1 MEPHVIPRSEH
12 KISRKLVSPNALRAL
27 YRLHQNGFKAYL
39 VGGCVRDLILERTPK
54 DFDIATDATPGQI
67 RRLFRNCRLIG
78 RRFRLAHLHF
88 QNEIIEVATFRQ
100 SARTS
105 ENTDSEETIPETHR
119 FRHIKDADGMV
130 LRDNVFG
137 TPEDDAL
144 SRDFTI
150 NALFYNIADFS
161 VIDYSTGLIDLSQK
175 LIRPIGDP
183 YTRFTEDPVRMLR
196 AIRFAASHNFFIE
209 SSAWEAICKLS
220 PAISRVDTS
229 RLYEEIRKTF
239 FFGFACP
246 AFRLLD
252 NCGLLAVLFPDL
264 YRWIN
269 ENNNHSLLLQINL
282 ENVDHVYR
290 NGGSPSPALLFASL
304 FGPFLDEKALVHKR
318 DGVPH
323 QQALDVVCARFMEG
337 IRATINMPR
346 RVGSQLRAILAL
358 QPSLRKI
365 PPRRPASLAGRPE
378 FIDAL
383 TYLRIMSVSGKEN
396 QAVPEWWD
404 TFLSK
409 APSSILKEKPVEKNA
424 KKKRRKSKR
433 RNRKKTLINP
443 GISKQ

>member
-1 MEPHVIPRSEH
+1 
-12 KISRKLVSPNALRAL
+12 
-27 YRLHQNGFKAYL
+27 
-39 VGGCVRDLILERTPK
+39 
-54 DFDIATDATPGQI
+54 
-67 RRLFRNCRLIG
+67 
-78 RRFRLAHLHF
+78 
-88 QNEIIEVATFRQ
+88 
-100 SARTS
+100 
-105 ENTDSEETIPETHR
+105 
-119 FRHIKDADGMV
+119 MV

-196 AIRFAASHNFFIE
+196 AVRFAASHNFFIE

-323 QQALDVVCARFMEG
+323 QQALDVACARFMED
-337 IRATINMPR
+337 IRTTINMPR

-383 TYLRIMSVSGKEN
+383 TYLRIMSVSERKTKPFRNGGTHFYQKLLL
-396 QAVPEWWD
+396 Q
-404 TFLSK
+404 FLK
-409 APSSILKEKPVEKNA
+409 KNRLKKML
-424 KKKRRKSKR
+424 
-433 RNRKKTLINP
+433 RKKEERVNA
-443 GISKQ
+443 GIVKKL